1 MAAATRRTFEKVK
14 SSPMTPRQP
23 SVPNL
28 IESAMKKQKDA
39 GPFLRQ
45 GKPRPAL

>member
-1 MAAATRRTFEKVK
+1 VK

-28 IESAMKKQKDA
+28 I
-39 GPFLRQ
+39 
-45 GKPRPAL
+45 ALKGSDPYWAKRE